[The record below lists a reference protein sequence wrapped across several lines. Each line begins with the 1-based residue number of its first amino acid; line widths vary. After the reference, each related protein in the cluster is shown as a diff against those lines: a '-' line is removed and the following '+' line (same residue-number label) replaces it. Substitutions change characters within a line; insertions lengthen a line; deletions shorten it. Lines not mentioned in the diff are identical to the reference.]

1 VAEGFRSRRPHSSLI
16 SGLLGLEGISK
27 REDSQCRSGRGGEL
41 AQVKDSMLCA
51 QYGGL
56 RNSEWVLKI
65 AAFGVLVF
73 AA

>member
-1 VAEGFRSRRPHSSLI
+1 MPAQDRNAAGVR
-16 SGLLGLEGISK
+16 
-27 REDSQCRSGRGGEL
+27 GRADAANQL
-41 AQVKDSMLCA
+41 SDTSMLCA
-51 QYGGL
+51 QYGRL

>member
-1 VAEGFRSRRPHSSLI
+1 MQQRLARIVSLGAHIAHARAGPKRRWCA
-16 SGLLGLEGISK
+16 
-27 REDSQCRSGRGGEL
+27 RESGRREP
-41 AQVKDSMLCA
+41 VIRYSVLCA

>member
-1 VAEGFRSRRPHSSLI
+1 MPAQDRNAAGVR
-16 SGLLGLEGISK
+16 
-27 REDSQCRSGRGGEL
+27 GRADAANQL
-41 AQVKDSMLCA
+41 YSMLCA

>member
-1 VAEGFRSRRPHSSLI
+1 MPAQDRNAA
-16 SGLLGLEGISK
+16 
-27 REDSQCRSGRGGEL
+27 GERTPRTNYPIL
-41 AQVKDSMLCA
+41 DAV
-51 QYGGL
+51 L

>member
-1 VAEGFRSRRPHSSLI
+1 MIF
-16 SGLLGLEGISK
+16 SGLWQAQ
-27 REDSQCRSGRGGEL
+27 RE
-41 AQVKDSMLCA
+41 
-51 QYGGL
+51 L